1 MTIRSSAF
9 SENASIPKKYSC
21 DGENVSPPLELKELP
36 RNTESLV
43 LICDDPDA
51 PGKTFLH
58 WLAYD
63 IEPTGSIAEGQSVG
77 TEGKNDFGKNGYGG
91 PCPPGGTHRYYFRVY
106 AVDTKLGIK
115 PGASRADVESAMSGH
130 VLDQAEL
137 MGRYARQ

>member
-9 SENASIPKKYSC
+9 TENQAIPKKYSC

-63 IEPTGSIAEGQSVG
+63 IEPTGSIAEGQSIG

>member
-9 SENASIPKKYSC
+9 SENESIPKKYSC

-106 AVDTKLGIK
+106 ALDAKLGIK
-115 PGASRADVESAMSGH
+115 PGASRSDVESAMSGH

>member
-9 SENASIPKKYSC
+9 SENESIPKKYSC

-106 AVDTKLGIK
+106 ALDAKLGIK
-115 PGASRADVESAMSGH
+115 PGASRSDVESAISGH

>member
-9 SENASIPKKYSC
+9 SENESIPKKYSC

-63 IEPTGSIAEGQSVG
+63 IEPTGSIAEDQSVG

-106 AVDTKLGIK
+106 ALDAKLGIK
-115 PGASRADVESAMSGH
+115 PGASRSDVESAMSGH

>member
-9 SENASIPKKYSC
+9 SENESIPKKYSC

-63 IEPTGSIAEGQSVG
+63 IEPTGSIAEEQSVG
-77 TEGKNDFGKNGYGG
+77 TEGRNDFGKNGYGG

-106 AVDTKLGIK
+106 ALDTKLGIK
-115 PGASRADVESAMSGH
+115 PGASRSDVESAMSGH